1 MNSVVSGRP
10 IRLANVTKKWA
21 DTAALNDITFDIP
34 SGGFTAI
41 LGPSGCG
48 KSTLLRSIAGL
59 EQVSSGQIFIGDEDV
74 TGRAAD
80 KRGLSFVFQSYA
92 LFPHLSVADN
102 ILFGLRTRG
111 VSRPEQK
118 MRLENVTALL
128 GLEPY
133 LDRKPSQLSGGQQ
146 QRVALGRAVIAERS
160 VCLMDEPLSNLD
172 AKLRQTMRAELRALQ
187 RKLGFTMVYVTH
199 DQVEAITMADQVVLM
214 NSGHIEQVATP
225 RDLYLRPA
233 TIFAAK
239 FIGTPPMNILSS
251 SVLGD
256 FGRALEAHSGTAVSI
271 GIRPEAFAIVEQ
283 SPLEFVVTGVE
294 YLGADALLH
303 GVISGAA
310 AIIRVS
316 GQTLPETGSRLPVA
330 VSDSD
335 LHLFDP
341 VSGRR
346 KDVPDIG
353 SILFRSG
360 MPPVGTTGAGA
371 PFFKPKDD

>member
-1 MNSVVSGRP
+1 MEISGRP
-10 IRLANVTKKWA
+10 IHLVEVSKQWGK
-21 DTAALNDITFDIP
+21 TAALQDISVDIP
-34 SGGFTAI
+34 SGSFTAI

-59 EQVSSGQIFIGDEDV
+59 EQVTSGQVFIGDEDV
-74 TGRAAD
+74 TKRAAD

-92 LFPHLSVADN
+92 LFPHLNVAEN

-111 VSRPEQK
+111 VSKQEQK
-118 MRLENVTALL
+118 FRLANVAGLL

-172 AKLRQTMRAELRALQ
+172 AKLRQTMRTELRDLQ

-199 DQVEAITMADQVVLM
+199 DQVEAITMADQVILM
-214 NSGHIEQVATP
+214 NGGQVEQVASP

-233 TIFAAK
+233 TTFAAK
-239 FIGTPPMNILSS
+239 FVGTPPMNILPASA
-251 SVLGD
+251 LGD
-256 FGRALEAHSGTAVSI
+256 AGQDLKAHVGADVEI
-271 GIRPEAFAIVEQ
+271 GIRPEAFTVVAQ
-283 SPLEFVVTGVE
+283 SPFGFIVTGVE

-303 GVISGAA
+303 GELSGTRAVM
-310 AIIRVS
+310 RVS
-316 GQTLPETGSRLPVA
+316 GQILPRTGTRLPVA
-330 VSDSD
+330 VSAAD

-341 VSGRR
+341 NTGHR
-346 KDVPDIG
+346 KDVPDLG
-353 SILFRSG
+353 SILFRAG
-360 MPPVGTTGAGA
+360 MPLAGTTGAAA
-371 PFFKPKDD
+371 PIFKPEDD